1 MSANFSQPRYFRPDE
16 GKEPAAPATIL
27 LLVII
32 GVIFLIMYY
41 QGHGSINDAVA
52 YRWGEEVPAQ
62 INKGAWWLL
71 FTPIFLHGSIPH
83 VAMNGWSLYI
93 MGTFIERFYG
103 SRRLIIF
110 FLLTGIAGN
119 IVTDILMPN
128 SLSLGASGAIF
139 GLVGVGLIFPIRWKK
154 LLNEAGR
161 IALLKQLLFVTVLN
175 IAFSYLPG
183 IDLWAHFGGLACGA
197 ILGLLVVP
205 EKIYEDEISPLR
217 NAGVN
222 LVATALIA
230 ATLAAAIIQ
239 ARGNELT
246 RTVKVVI
253 GSAAVDFRLPY
264 DWTKEKTDSI
274 IGYLS
279 PDQVAI
285 NIIPEKLTR
294 EDIATYITEKSLKG
308 QFVHPMV
315 VDGRPAAL
323 VQPAV
328 QNAFQLMCVISVT
341 KMQGCSI
348 ILTTSPQKK
357 AKGIAQFN
365 RILSTIHFEIH

>member
-1 MSANFSQPRYFRPDE
+1 MPANFSKPQHFQPDE

-27 LLVII
+27 LLIII
-32 GVIFLIMYY
+32 GIIFLIMYS
-41 QGHGSINDAVA
+41 QGHGTISNPIA
-52 YRWGEEVPAQ
+52 YRWGAEVPAQ
-62 INKGAWWLL
+62 IHRGAWWLL

-119 IVTDILMPN
+119 IVTEILLPN

-139 GLVGVGLIFPIRWKK
+139 GLVGVGLIFPIRWKR

-161 IALLKQLLFVTVLN
+161 IALLKQLLFVTVVN

-205 EKIYEDEISPLR
+205 EKIYEGEISPLQ

-222 LVATALIA
+222 VVATGLIVATIA
-230 ATLAAAIIQ
+230 AGIIQ
-239 ARGNELT
+239 ARGNALS
-246 RTVKVVI
+246 RTVKVDI
-253 GSAAVDFRLPY
+253 GSATVDIQLPF
-264 DWTKEKTDSI
+264 DWTREKTDSVV
-274 IGYLS
+274 GFLS

-285 NIIPEKLTR
+285 NILPEKLSQD
-294 EDIATYITEKSLKG
+294 DIATYITEQTSKG
-308 QFVHPMV
+308 NYVQPIII
-315 VDGRPAAL
+315 DGRPSA
-323 VQPAV
+323 VVEPPV
-328 QNAFQLMCVISVT
+328 QNAFQLMCVISVN
-341 KMQGCSI
+341 KLQGCSI
-348 ILTTSPQKK
+348 ILTTSKKKK
-357 AKGIAQFN
+357 AKEIAQFKQ
-365 RILSTIHFEIH
+365 ILSTIHFENH